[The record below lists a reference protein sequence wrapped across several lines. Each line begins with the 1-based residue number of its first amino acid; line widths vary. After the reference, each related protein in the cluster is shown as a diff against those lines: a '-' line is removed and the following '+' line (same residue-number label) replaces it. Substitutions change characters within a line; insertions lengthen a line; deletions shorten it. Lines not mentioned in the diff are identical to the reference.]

1 MLRQSIVKAVR
12 PALSSVNSRA
22 AFTTT
27 SRVMAAGDTGAPKPT
42 AQADAFSKREKA
54 NEDYNIRVREQE
66 KLLELKKKLAEQHQH
81 LKQLE
86 DHIDELSK
94 SQGGEQN

>member
-1 MLRQSIVKAVR
+1 MFRQSIVRAVR
-12 PALSSVNSRA
+12 PAARS
-22 AFTTT
+22 FTMTAK
-27 SRVMAAGDTGAPKPT
+27 VMAGETGAPR
-42 AQADAFSKREKA
+42 ASGGQGDAFTKREKA
-54 NEDYNIRVREQE
+54 NEDYTIRMREKE
-66 KLLELKKKLAEQHQH
+66 KLLELKKKLAEQHDH